1 MPNASVHVS
10 LPDWEKV
17 MDGGSPN
24 HQIVEKSATE
34 ARQGITT
41 GRVRWI
47 LAISTLGAIVALA
60 IAYWLT

>member
-1 MPNASVHVS
+1 
-10 LPDWEKV
+10 
-17 MDGGSPN
+17 MDGSSPH

-34 ARQGITT
+34 ARQGVTT

-47 LAISTLGAIVALA
+47 LGISLVGAIVALA